1 MEMVGGKQSI
11 QRKIRQVAGFQF
23 LNESIT
29 TDKIPDEFIG
39 KKDKINLV
47 VIGKILQSKE
57 GCACPMGSL
66 TKEFLKKLNLRN
78 NEIAITDME
87 AGIEHFGR
95 GIEEYVDVVIIAV
108 EPSYESINVALK
120 IKELAEQSK
129 ARKIFAVINYNRP
142 VNENIKEKIEKMVK
156 GKFGN
161 VFSIP
166 YSEEILNFGIVSEK
180 FSESRD
186 VRESVKGLAVQILRE
201 I

>member
-1 MEMVGGKQSI
+1 
-11 QRKIRQVAGFQF
+11 
-23 LNESIT
+23 
-29 TDKIPDEFIG
+29 
-39 KKDKINLV
+39 
-47 VIGKILQSKE
+47 LQSKE